1 MRFAKYQGIGND
13 FVMFADPQDE
23 LRLTPEIVRAL
34 CDRRFGIGAD
44 GVIRVA
50 PAGGDADF
58 FMDYVNSD
66 GSLGEMCG
74 NGIRCLAVFAAAEG
88 LTDEDELKV
97 ETRAGLKTI
106 TVAGDGI
113 RVDMGP
119 PRFRPDDVPVAW
131 RGDNALHAKVELPDE
146 VVEAACLSMGNA
158 HAVLFVD
165 DLAAVPLTDLGPRI
179 ETHPMFPAGTNVEFV
194 VVESPGRIAM
204 SVWERGS
211 GQTLACGTGACAAA
225 VAARL
230 LRGADETVTVA
241 MPGGEL
247 EVEWSGSIDDVRPV
261 FMTGPAV
268 KSFEGDVD
276 LASLGRPAEAARAS
290 FELPAEAAR

>member
-13 FVMFADPQDE
+13 FVMFADPDDR
-23 LRLTPEIVRAL
+23 LRLTPEAVRAL

-50 PAGGDADF
+50 PGADGGDF

-88 LTDEDELKV
+88 LTGKDELKV
-97 ETRAGLKTI
+97 ETRAGLKTV

-119 PRFRPDDVPVAW
+119 PRFRPEDVPVLW
-131 RGDNALHAKVELPDE
+131 QGDDALHAKVELDGE

-165 DLAAVPLTDLGPRI
+165 DLAGVPLTDLGPRI

-194 VVESPGRIAM
+194 VVESPERIAM

-211 GQTLACGTGACAAA
+211 GRTLACGTGACAAA

-230 LRGADETVTVA
+230 LGGNEAAVTVA

-247 EVEWSGSIDDVRPV
+247 TVEWAGSLAEVRPV
-261 FMTGPAV
+261 YMTGPAV
-268 KSFEGDVD
+268 KSFEGDV
-276 LASLGRPAEAARAS
+276 
-290 FELPAEAAR
+290 EL

>member
-1 MRFAKYQGIGND
+1 VTMRFAKYQGVGND
-13 FVMFADPQDE
+13 FVMFADPDD
-23 LRLTPEIVRAL
+23 RLSLSPETVRAL

-50 PAGGDADF
+50 PGREGGDF

-88 LTDEDELKV
+88 LTRASELKV

-106 TVAGDGI
+106 RVAGDGI

-119 PRFRPDDVPVAW
+119 PAFRPEDVPVAW
-131 RGDNALHAKVELPDE
+131 QGDDALHAKVELEDE

-165 DLAAVPLTDLGPRI
+165 DLAAVPLRELGPRI

-194 VVESPGRIAM
+194 VVESPERVAM

-211 GQTLACGTGACAAA
+211 GETMACGTGACAAA

-230 LRGADETVTVA
+230 LRGGDESMTVA

-247 EVEWSGSIDDVRPV
+247 TVEWAGSIDDERPV
-261 FMTGPAV
+261 YMTGPAV
-268 KSFEGDVD
+268 KSFEGDV
-276 LASLGRPAEAARAS
+276 
-290 FELPAEAAR
+290 ELP

>member
-13 FVMFADPQDE
+13 FVMFADPDDR
-23 LRLTPEIVRAL
+23 LRLSSETVRAL

-50 PAGGDADF
+50 PGGGGGDF

-88 LTDEDELKV
+88 LTEASELKV
-97 ETRAGLKTI
+97 ETRAGLKTVW
-106 TVAGDGI
+106 VADDGI

-119 PRFRPDDVPVAW
+119 PAFRPDEVPVLW
-131 RGDNALHAKVELPDE
+131 QGDDALHAKVELDDE

-158 HAVLFVD
+158 HAVLFVE
-165 DLAAVPLTDLGPRI
+165 DLASVPLREVGPRI

-194 VVESPGRIAM
+194 VVESPERIAM

-211 GQTLACGTGACAAA
+211 GQTLACGTGACAAM

-230 LRGADETVTVA
+230 LRGAEPRVTVA

-247 EVEWSGSIDDVRPV
+247 SVEWAGRFDDVQPV
-261 FMTGPAV
+261 YMTGPAV
-268 KSFEGDVD
+268 KSFEGDVE
-276 LASLGRPAEAARAS
+276 LPSGGGPAGAAR
-290 FELPAEAAR
+290 E